1 MKARRRRR
9 KGFDEERKRELRKD
23 LERYFTLSKNLS
35 VRDDNPYGNLANLQD
50 EQLEQAQQFGH
61 NFGDVSVFPE
71 ESQDREEEEDRDREK
86 KTRKESK
93 KKAKKDREKTSNQDN
108 EKAFNFAT
116 GNWLDNDNETPYS
129 KLALEQIQDQEEDRT
144 EELYTQQIQYL
155 VDLPGALESANQG
168 HIIRPFHE
176 PFLALEELL
185 VMSERENPSLNA
197 IQRLWLVW
205 GKWETYYT
213 AWHSVMRDDKRQ
225 LPGKGRDAWDDC
237 YQERGIHELETTHL
251 ESTILRVMR
260 REIIRKSEEE
270 RKYIDVPTPLQ
281 LHCFFLGLR
290 RQDWD
295 ATSWQIVTPNGA
307 VSKLQLED
315 DYSDYGD
322 YEDRDDD
329 DDDDDDDD

>member
-50 EQLEQAQQFGH
+50 GELDPLTQLEQAQHFGH

-71 ESQDREEEEDRDREK
+71 ESYEQEPEEDRDEEKEDRDRENK
-86 KTRKESK
+86 SNENTT
-93 KKAKKDREKTSNQDN
+93 KTSS
-108 EKAFNFAT
+108 FAT

-168 HIIRPFHE
+168 HTIKPFQE

-213 AWHSVMRDDKRQ
+213 AWHLVMRDDKLQ

-237 YQERGIHELETTHL
+237 YQERGIHELETPHL

-260 REIIRKSEEE
+260 REIIRKSDAE
-270 RKYIDVPTPLQ
+270 RQYIDVPTPLQ
-281 LHCFFLGLR
+281 LHCYFLGLR

-295 ATSWQIVTPNGA
+295 ATSWQLPTPNGA
-307 VSKLQLED
+307 VCKLQLED
-315 DYSDYGD
+315 DYDS
-322 YEDRDDD
+322 YEDYDDD
-329 DDDDDDDD
+329 DDDDED